1 MSTDSLALLDTAQ
14 TNTRSSG
21 SKKRSLGEETGALAD
36 FAAILAQ
43 MQPGAMGF
51 QRADI
56 SLAIPQQADPSGQ
69 STPAAEPL
77 ERDRGRDR
85 QALDG
90 DDRSRDAD
98 GASNRRDD
106 STASSEDGARR
117 STDSAARQP
126 GLITDSAAT
135 AGDTTPAPG
144 PTPQAQ
150 TTATQQTQNSGQTAE
165 QNRAG
170 LPTAK
175 TAGDATTTVQDTAAG
190 NGVAADATRQAAAS
204 SIPDGVKVKTEIT
217 QEKSVPV
224 TGAALSAA
232 TAMAAQSQKTVAT
245 PVDGS
250 ADPSLGAEGLDG
262 AGNPAAQLAAFAS
275 RSGQPQT
282 QTGQGGGHNAQAQQ
296 QTQANPGAQPQ
307 DAAGQAQPTPSV
319 PAAGFQTALSNASAG
334 GTGTGPATQ
343 NGQQPVS
350 TIGGESLTSTA
361 AVTGQASNSAARA
374 GTAAQQPGRTHQPA
388 TPADQVAVQINRAV
402 GQGNDK
408 ISIQLSPEEL
418 GRIDVKL
425 EMKEGKMTAI
435 ISAERPETLEMLKQD
450 ARGLLQSLQ
459 NAGLQTD
466 SGSLSFNLRGGDA
479 QAQNQGG
486 QSGHPGWQQGQR
498 TPDGVDERPP
508 MPQFTPPQDLARAGS
523 NGRLDV
529 RV

>member
-1 MSTDSLALLDTAQ
+1 MSIDSLALLDTAQ

-56 SLAIPQQADPSGQ
+56 SLSIPQQADPSGQ

-90 DDRSRDAD
+90 EDRSRDAD

-106 STASSEDGARR
+106 STASSDDSARR

-126 GLITDSAAT
+126 GLVSSSAVATGDAAPAAT
-135 AGDTTPAPG
+135 PAS
-144 PTPQAQ
+144 Q
-150 TTATQQTQNSGQTAE
+150 TQDPASQQIQNSGQTAE
-165 QNRAG
+165 QNRPG
-170 LPTAK
+170 LATAK
-175 TAGDATTTVQDTAAG
+175 NAGDATTAVQDTAAG
-190 NGVAADATRQAAAS
+190 NGVAADAARQAAAS
-204 SIPDGVKVKTEIT
+204 SMPEGVKVKTEIV
-217 QEKSVPV
+217 QEKASPT

-232 TAMAAQSQKTVAT
+232 TAMAAQSQKTAAT

-250 ADPSLGAEGLDG
+250 TEPLAGAEGPDG

-282 QTGQGGGHNAQAQQ
+282 QTGQGGGQSAQAQQ
-296 QTQANPGAQPQ
+296 QAQANSGAQPQ
-307 DAAGQAQPTPSV
+307 DAAGQTQPTPQA
-319 PAAGFQTALSNASAG
+319 PPTGFQAALSNANAS
-334 GTGTGPATQ
+334 GTTTGPATQ

-374 GTAAQQPGRTHQPA
+374 GTAAQQPSRTHQPA

-435 ISAERPETLEMLKQD
+435 ISAERPETLDMLKQD

-459 NAGLQTD
+459 NAGLQAD

-486 QSGHPGWQQGQR
+486 QSGGQPGWQGNR
-498 TPDGVDERPP
+498 TPDGAEERPP